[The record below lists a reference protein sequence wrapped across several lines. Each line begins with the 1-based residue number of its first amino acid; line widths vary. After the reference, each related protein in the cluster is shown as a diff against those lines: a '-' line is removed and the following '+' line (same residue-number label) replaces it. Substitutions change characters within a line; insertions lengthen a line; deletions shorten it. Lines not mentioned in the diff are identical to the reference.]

1 MPKQAPK
8 PPPKPAAKPKKENVF
23 TLRRVDGHEFKKVK
37 GKLKLFFKVDYHIVE
52 NGVEKPTLYPIQ
64 PAENFWSDEGI
75 NPLIKKYVASIKAKD
90 SSEWLRLEKY
100 IYENHKTKKDIKA
113 PAPAPARKPKRNP
126 LETTLNVEL
135 PTTRLRPRK

>member
-8 PPPKPAAKPKKENVF
+8 PPPKPVAKPKKENVF

-64 PAENFWSDEGI
+64 PAENFWSDGVSI
-75 NPLIKKYVASIKAKD
+75 HLLKSMLQAS
-90 SSEWLRLEKY
+90 RQRT
-100 IYENHKTKKDIKA
+100 H
-113 PAPAPARKPKRNP
+113 
-126 LETTLNVEL
+126 LNGCA
-135 PTTRLRPRK
+135 